1 MNINSTKAL
10 GYGSPHMPHGIKK
23 TSEKQF
29 PLAHR
34 SNIWNPVPNFFL
46 SYFPGPLGYDAVLIL
61 GFKEWLLFLE
71 FSL

>member
-1 MNINSTKAL
+1 LEIHVNINSTIPIKKNSSKAL

-34 SNIWNPVPNFFL
+34 SNIWNPVLNFF
-46 SYFPGPLGYDAVLIL
+46 
-61 GFKEWLLFLE
+61 
-71 FSL
+71 